1 VKLVVRSADCES
13 DSAPLLKLLQEQLS
27 PSTDQRRFDW
37 LYKLCPFGEARV
49 WVAMDPDSGK
59 LAGAAAAFP
68 RRIRIGD
75 RIELGCVFGDFC
87 VSPEHRSLGPAIQL
101 QRKCLDSVMNGEFA
115 AAYDLPSASMVAVYR
130 RLGAAP
136 GGQLVRMTKL
146 LRSNARIATKIKP
159 RLVADG
165 LSVVVNAVLSLKRG
179 SLQSRTGATLQ
190 KHTGRF
196 GSEFTELA
204 LRIGSRLGNCVERS
218 AEYLNWRYVDHPQQQ
233 YEVLTAHRHGLLE
246 GYLIFQIRGT
256 DANVV
261 DWFGDPA
268 DLRADLVRGL
278 IATLR
283 SREAEAIHVPVLS
296 SHSVSDELMALGFRP
311 RESSP
316 VVFVEPMLGHADSTQ
331 TNTAWLL
338 LDGDR
343 ES

>member
-1 VKLVVRSADCES
+1 V
-13 DSAPLLKLLQEQLS
+13 PLLKLLQEQLS
-27 PSTDQRRFDW
+27 PSIDRRRLDW

-49 WVAMDPDSGK
+49 WVAVNPDSGE

-68 RRIRIGD
+68 RRIRSGD
-75 RIELGCVFGDFC
+75 RVEFGCVFGDFC

-101 QRKCLDSVMNGEFA
+101 QRKCLDSVMNGEFT
-115 AAYDLPSASMVAVYR
+115 AAYDLPGASMLAVYR

-146 LRSNARIATKIKP
+146 LRSNAKIATKVRPK
-159 RLVADG
+159 LLAQG
-165 LSVVVNAVLSLKRG
+165 LSVAANAVLSLKRG
-179 SLQSRTGATLQ
+179 SLESRTGATLE

-196 GSEFTELA
+196 GSDFSDLA
-204 LRIGSRLGNCVERS
+204 SKIGSRLGRCVERS
-218 AEYLNWRYVDHPQQQ
+218 AEYLNWRYADHPQQQ

-261 DWFGDPA
+261 DWFGDSA

-278 IATLR
+278 ISALQ
-283 SREAEAIHVPVLS
+283 SRESEAIHVPVLA
-296 SHSVSDELMALGFRP
+296 SHVFFDELIALGFRP

-316 VVFVEPMLGHADSTQ
+316 VVFVESKLERAEGHQANAT
-331 TNTAWLL
+331 WRL

>member
-1 VKLVVRSADCES
+1 VKLVVRPAEWEN
-13 DSAPLLKLLQEQLS
+13 DSGPLLKLLQEQLS
-27 PSTDQRRFDW
+27 PSIDRRRFDW
-37 LYKLCPFGEARV
+37 LYKLCPSGEARV
-49 WVAMDPDSGK
+49 WVAVDPHSGK

-68 RRIRIGD
+68 RRIRVGD
-75 RIELGCVFGDFC
+75 RVEAGCVFGDFC

-101 QRKCLDSVMNGEFA
+101 QRKCLDSVVNGEFA
-115 AAYDLPSASMVAVYR
+115 AAYDLPSANMLAVYR
-130 RLGAAP
+130 RLGTAP

-146 LRSNARIATKIKP
+146 LRSNAKIATKVKP
-159 RLVADG
+159 RLLAQG
-165 LSVVVNAVLSLKRG
+165 LSVAANAVLSLKRG
-179 SLQSRTGATLQ
+179 SQQSRAGATLQ

-196 GSEFTELA
+196 GSEFTDLA
-204 LRIGSRLGNCVERS
+204 LRIGNRLGNCVERS
-218 AEYLNWRYVDHPQQQ
+218 AEYLNWRYADHPQQQ

-278 IATLR
+278 ISASQ
-283 SREAEAIHVPVLS
+283 SRKFEAIHFPILS
-296 SHSVSDELMALGFRP
+296 SHQVFDELIALGFRP

-316 VVFVEPMLGHADSTQ
+316 VVFVRPADAPQ

>member
-1 VKLVVRSADCES
+1 VKLVVRPADWES

-27 PSTDQRRFDW
+27 PSIDQRRFDW
-37 LYKLCPFGEARV
+37 LYKLCPSGEARV

-101 QRKCLDSVMNGEFA
+101 QRKCLDSVMNGEFT
-115 AAYDLPSASMVAVYR
+115 AAYDLPSASMLAIYR

-146 LRSNARIATKIKP
+146 LRSNAKIATKVKP
-159 RLVADG
+159 KLLAQG
-165 LSVVVNAVLSLKRG
+165 LSVAANAVLSLKRG
-179 SLQSRTGATLQ
+179 SLQSRTRATLQ

-196 GSEFTELA
+196 GSEFTDLA
-204 LRIGSRLGNCVERS
+204 SRIGSRLGRCVERS
-218 AEYLNWRYVDHPQQQ
+218 AEYLNWRYADHPQQQ
-233 YEVLTAHRHGLLE
+233 YEVLTARRQGLLE
-246 GYLIFQIRGT
+246 GYLVFQVRGT
-256 DANVV
+256 DASVV

-278 IATLR
+278 ILALQ
-283 SREAEAIHVPVLS
+283 SGESEAIHVPVLS
-296 SHSVSDELMALGFRP
+296 SHPLSDELIALGFRP

-316 VVFVEPMLGHADSTQ
+316 VVFVEPKLGHANGIQ
-331 TNTAWLL
+331 RNTAWLL